1 MTPRKTSKP
10 TLESDLSRLEKI
22 VEALEA
28 GSVPLDDAVSLYEE
42 GIALSRACADRLRAT
57 ELRIKKLTK
66 DLEGQFWETDLD
78 SE

>member
-66 DLEGQFWETDLD
+66 DLEGQFRETDLD

>member
-42 GIALSRACADRLRAT
+42 GIALSLACADRLRAT

-66 DLEGQFWETDLD
+66 DLEGQFRETDLD